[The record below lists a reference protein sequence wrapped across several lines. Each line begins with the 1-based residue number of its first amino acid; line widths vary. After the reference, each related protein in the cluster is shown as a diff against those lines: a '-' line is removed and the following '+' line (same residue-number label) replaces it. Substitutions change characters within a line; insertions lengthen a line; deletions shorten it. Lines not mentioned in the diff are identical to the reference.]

1 MIMKKENST
10 IKLSIVIPYHKS
22 LKLTEELLNTLIPQI
37 TKEVEVIVV
46 DDDVNTIELDKYKSY
61 NIKIIH
67 HEVNSGNASK
77 PRNTGID
84 NAKGKYL
91 LFIDGDDNVAK
102 NYVKMWLDKIKE
114 EDFDYGLMSWETKD
128 GTYKCI
134 IEDMPP
140 VDNTCVWNCCYSRKA
155 IGNIRFNELKNIRE
169 DTEFNLAVRKGK
181 KVNIEDILYIY
192 NRDSQDSLTKQYSRG
207 EIKEDKEQVIK
218 TQLVIYRSFL
228 SIIGGI
234 ETAVY
239 NACNSLKDYYD
250 IIFLYD
256 SCDVKQLRRMQRQVK
271 CIKYSGQKIECDV
284 LLLYGFN
291 PSSIFHTVKA
301 KRVIQQICCNVKDV
315 NYKYYH
321 NNAITEFFADS
332 EASAK
337 EFMESNPQIKCGT
350 LHNLFN
356 IGAPKRCLR
365 IMTASRLSWE
375 KGYDKMKAMAKRLNE
390 KGYPFIW
397 TVFTNDLPNEEI
409 DGFIFMKPRL
419 NVIDYMKGND
429 YGFQGSKS
437 ESWGNTVTEF
447 LENGVPVIASEWASV
462 REQIDEGVNGYILKQ
477 DLSNLDEVIE
487 KMYNNDLKGFKYNP
501 KYSIEEWTNT
511 IGDLGK
517 PKLDYIFDK
526 QEGYEVE
533 VLKGCYYSVEQ
544 KQCVKG
550 DILIIGTESR
560 LEYLE
565 KLGYVKRIGELI

>member
-1 MIMKKENST
+1 MSTKKEDSI
-10 IKLSIVIPYHKS
+10 IKLSIITPYYKT
-22 LKLTEELLNTLIPQI
+22 LEL
-37 TKEVEVIVV
+37 TKELAKVLEPQLTDKCEWIII
-46 DDDVNTIELDKYKSY
+46 DDGCNELELDKLKA
-61 NIKIIH
+61 KVIH
-67 HEVNSGNASK
+67 QNNGGVSNA
-77 PRNTGID
+77 RNKGLDI
-84 NAKGKYL
+84 AKGKYIT
-91 LFIDGDDNVAK
+91 FIDSDDIVK
-102 NYVKMWLDKIKE
+102 PNYIKTILNKINE
-114 EDFDYGLMSWETKD
+114 EQFDYCFFSWEATGRNKGQYIIKD
-128 GTYKCI
+128 EPETF
-134 IEDMPP
+134 
-140 VDNTCVWNCCYSRKA
+140 NTSVWNCIYKRET
-155 IGNIRFNELKNIRE
+155 IGNNRFPESKQIGE
-169 DTEFNLAVRKGK
+169 EIEFNKRVRVGK
-181 KVNIEDILYIY
+181 KENILDILYIY
-192 NRDSQDSLTKQYSRG
+192 KSGREDSLTVNYSQG
-207 EIKEDKEQVIK
+207 KIKEDREEVIK
-218 TQLVIYRSFL
+218 TQVVIYRSFL

-239 NACNSLKDYYD
+239 NACNLLKDYYD
-250 IIFLYD
+250 IIFIYD
-256 SCDVKQLRRMQRQVK
+256 SCDSKQLRRIQRQVK
-271 CIKYSGQKIECDV
+271 CIKYTGQKIECDV

-291 PSSIFHTVKA
+291 PTAVFQTVKA

-315 NYKYYH
+315 NYKYYY
-321 NNAITEFFADS
+321 NNAIIEFFADS

-337 EFMESNPQIKCGT
+337 EFMKQNSQFKCGT

-356 IGAPKRCLR
+356 IGTPKRCLR

-447 LENGVPVIASEWASV
+447 LECGVPVIASEWSSV
-462 REQIDEGVNGYILKQ
+462 REQVTDGINGYVLKQ
-477 DLSNLDEVIE
+477 NLSNLDDVID
-487 KMYNNDLKGFKYNP
+487 KMYKNDLKGFKYNP
-501 KYSIEEWTNT
+501 KYSIKEWTNT

-533 VLKGCYYSVEQ
+533 ALKDCYYSVEN

-550 DILIIGTESR
+550 DTLTIGTEAR
-560 LEYLE
+560 LEFLE
-565 KLGYVKRIGELI
+565 KQGYVKRIGELI

>member
-1 MIMKKENST
+1 LTTKKEDST
-10 IKLSIVIPYHKS
+10 IKLSIITPYYKTLELTKELAKVLEPQLTIECEWIIVDDGCNE
-22 LKLTEELLNTLIPQI
+22 LKLDKL
-37 TKEVEVIVV
+37 KAKVIHQNNGGVS
-46 DDDVNTIELDKYKSY
+46 NARNKGLD
-61 NIKIIH
+61 I
-67 HEVNSGNASK
+67 
-77 PRNTGID
+77 
-84 NAKGKYL
+84 AKGKYIT
-91 LFIDGDDNVAK
+91 FIDSDDMIK
-102 NYVKMWLDKIKE
+102 SNYIEKILNKINE
-114 EDFDYGLMSWETKD
+114 EQFDYCFFSWEATGRNKGQYIIKD
-128 GTYKCI
+128 KP
-134 IEDMPP
+134 EKW
-140 VDNTCVWNCCYSRKA
+140 NTSVWNCIYSKKA
-155 IGNIRFNELKNIRE
+155 IGNNRFPE
-169 DTEFNLAVRKGK
+169 DKQIGEEIEFNKKVRIGK
-181 KVNIEDILYIY
+181 KSNILDILYVY
-192 NRDSQDSLTKQYSRG
+192 QSGREDSLTVNYSQG
-207 EIKEDKEQVIK
+207 KIKETREEIIK
-218 TQLVIYRSFL
+218 TQIVIYRSFL

-256 SCDVKQLRRMQRQVK
+256 TCDVKQLRRMQRQVK

-301 KRVIQQICCNVKDV
+301 KRIIQQICCNVKDV

-337 EFMESNPQIKCGT
+337 EFMKQNPHLNCGV

-356 IGAPKRCLR
+356 IGTPKKCIR

-437 ESWGNTVTEF
+437 ESWGNTETEF

-501 KYSIEEWTNT
+501 KYSIKEWTNT

-533 VLKGCYYSVEQ
+533 VLKDCYYSVEQ
-544 KQCVKG
+544 KKCVKG
-550 DILIIGTESR
+550 DTLIIGTESR

-565 KLGYVKRIGELI
+565 KLEYVKRIGELI